1 MSRVPVIDAIGT
13 VGRQVVADMI
23 DRGTDVLAGTP
34 NPDRAGAHVC
44 DGAVGRPP
52 RDAGTFARDDA
63 DRFVPPGEAATPSPP
78 EESPVSDRD
87 TPVSDDVPVTDGG
100 RPADTQRDGRVEP
113 ADPPPDALVR
123 VVNPVLK
130 LMLRSPLH
138 PLVSD
143 NLLLLTV
150 TGRKTGT
157 RYTFPVGYEQRDD
170 TLAVISHGTNWW
182 MNLRDGGAEVTV
194 LLRGDRRSGHATVQ
208 AEDEAVAE
216 YLHGYFRR
224 EGVGSD
230 RRAGLKIEG
239 EAVPDPA
246 ALRDVVDHVV
256 VVTIDLEDATG

>member
-1 MSRVPVIDAIGT
+1 MPDDLPATMRIAVFGET
-13 VGRQVVADMI
+13 VADLI

-34 NPDRAGAHVC
+34 NPDRTGERVG
-44 DGAVGRPP
+44 DGSVGRPL
-52 RDAGTFARDDA
+52 RDVGTSVRDDA
-63 DRFVPPGEAATPSPP
+63 DRFAPASEAATPSPP

-87 TPVSDDVPVTDGG
+87 TPVFDDVPVTDGG
-100 RPADTQRDGRVEP
+100 RPADTERDGRVEP

-130 LMLRSPLH
+130 RMLRSPLH

-143 NLLLLTV
+143 DLLLLTI

-182 MNLRDGGAEVTV
+182 MNLREGGAEVTV
-194 LLRGDRRSGHATVQ
+194 LLRGERRSGHATVQ
-208 AEDEAVAE
+208 EDDEAVAE
-216 YLHGYFRR
+216 YLHGYVRR

-230 RRAGLKIEG
+230 RRAGLKIDG
-239 EAVPDPA
+239 EAVPDTA

>member
-1 MSRVPVIDAIGT
+1 M
-13 VGRQVVADMI
+13 
-23 DRGTDVLAGTP
+23 
-34 NPDRAGAHVC
+34 
-44 DGAVGRPP
+44 
-52 RDAGTFARDDA
+52 
-63 DRFVPPGEAATPSPP
+63 
-78 EESPVSDRD
+78 
-87 TPVSDDVPVTDGG
+87 
-100 RPADTQRDGRVEP
+100 
-113 ADPPPDALVR
+113 
-123 VVNPVLK
+123 K

-143 NLLLLTV
+143 DLLLLTV

-194 LLRGDRRSGHATVQ
+194 LLRGERRSGHATVQ

-230 RRAGLKIEG
+230 RRAGLKIDG
-239 EAVPDPA
+239 EAVPDAA
-246 ALRDVVDHVV
+246 ALREVVDHVV
-256 VVTIDLEDATG
+256 VVTIDLEDTRG

>member
-1 MSRVPVIDAIGT
+1 MRIAVFGET
-13 VGRQVVADMI
+13 VADLI
-23 DRGTDVLAGTP
+23 DRGTDGIAGTP
-34 NPDRAGAHVC
+34 NPDRAGERVG
-44 DGAVGRPP
+44 DGAVGRRS
-52 RDAGTFARDDA
+52 RDGGTSVREDT
-63 DRFVPPGEAATPSPP
+63 DRVVPASEASTPSPP
-78 EESPVSDRD
+78 DGSPVSDRD
-87 TPVSDDVPVTDGG
+87 TPVFDDVPVTDGG
-100 RPADTQRDGRVEP
+100 RPADTESGGHVEP

-130 LMLRSPLH
+130 RMLRSPLH

-143 NLLLLTV
+143 HLLLLTV

-194 LLRGDRRSGHATVQ
+194 QLRGERRSGHATVQ

-230 RRAGLKIEG
+230 RRAGLNIEIG
-239 EAVPDPA
+239 RASCRERVSSP
-246 ALRDVVDHVV
+246 V
-256 VVTIDLEDATG
+256 